1 MVWQVVAVM
10 QWFIGLLCSEP
21 ADLRAQIRCLR
32 LSGTCQPLRDM
43 LPVMNLQWTRRRAG
57 NGWD

>member
-1 MVWQVVAVM
+1 MVWQVVVVT
-10 QWFIGLLCSEP
+10 QWFIGRLRSEP
-21 ADLRAQIRCLR
+21 ADLGVQSRCVR